1 MENTVEPT
9 ANVPSERIAELRDK
23 IAKLNRKAEKLGC
36 DPIVLRLGE
45 PFTHELEGKIVED
58 TPVFITGKAPQ
69 LNGWQFV
76 ATLEHDENGTLIR
89 RIPTFTDEVDLTQ
102 YRTATPDNCDQ
113 CHARRRRND
122 TYIVAKYLEVPQRAA
137 RGDLLNSYET
147 KQVGSTCLK
156 DFTGHENPEAIARWM
171 EAVRDLIEGVKGG
184 SLDGGYL
191 TPRYYLGD
199 LMAEAAVEVRLN
211 GYVSRRQ
218 AQEDYKT
225 ATADAVRN
233 SFFARQTPAA
243 KTMEP
248 VTDEDVAR
256 GDKAIEWV
264 QSLEDK
270 DLEQDYLYNLYTV
283 CKSGT
288 LTARQFGIAASAI
301 TAYERAMERKAERS
315 GPGRVDEFIGEKGD
329 KIDVTFTVFRVYE
342 NVTEYGMS
350 YKHIL
355 RADTGHTLTWRTS
368 SEPLEQ
374 GKTYTGT
381 FSIKDHYEGKNG
393 KETQIFRPNKKTLKE
408 VS

>member
-1 MENTVEPT
+1 METTEQPT
-9 ANVPSERIAELRDK
+9 ANIPSERVEELREK

-36 DPIVLRLGE
+36 EPIILRLGE
-45 PFTHELEGKIVED
+45 SFTHKLEDERIVED

-89 RIPTFTDEVDLTQ
+89 RIPTFQAEIDLTA

-122 TYIVAKYLEVPQRAA
+122 TYVVARTSHGTTGYGV
-137 RGDLLNSYET
+137 YET
-147 KQVGSTCLK
+147 RQVGSTCLK

-171 EAVRDLIEGVKGG
+171 ETVRDLIEGIKGG
-184 SLDGGYL
+184 SLDGGYV
-191 TPRYYLGD
+191 TPRYD
-199 LMAEAAVEVRLN
+199 LDLLLYVAAGEVAKH
-211 GYVSRRQ
+211 GYISRRK
-218 AQEDYKT
+218 AEEDMIP
-225 ATADAVRN
+225 ATADTVRN
-233 SFFARQTPAA
+233 AFHERLRERNPEPLEITVEPA
-243 KTMEP
+243 
-248 VTDEDVAR
+248 DVLA
-256 GDKAIEWV
+256 WV
-264 QSLEDK
+264 RALDDK

-283 CKSGT
+283 CKGDS
-288 LTARQFGIAASAI
+288 LTDRQFGIAASAI
-301 TAYERAMERKAERS
+301 TAYQRAMERKAERS
-315 GPGRVDEFIGEKGD
+315 GPGRVDEFIGEAGD
-329 KIDVTFTVFRVYE
+329 KITVTFTVFRVFE

-381 FSIKDHYEGKNG
+381 FSIKGHFEGKNG
-393 KETQIFRPNKKTLKE
+393 KETQIFRPNKKTLQE